1 VYYYIY
7 CCLIIVALRSRIP
20 SFLPIVLPAI
30 ARSVRVVEMN
40 KRHHLWTDED
50 SLRLAG
56 MEAQRIARKTERD
69 RKKLLE
75 DRRIDE
81 ECRARDQA
89 RRIRTAGERR
99 ENARKNSR
107 RLRQERRALVGN
119 VDSSPSG
126 CASTSN
132 TAARAP
138 RRALP
143 EFRGTIPSFLEEE
156 YQYMSGVSST
166 FPKTITPDVQ
176 MPCLQAY
183 QKAIL
188 AASKRLPCGI
198 CGGLYQE
205 VQVLAVSLQDMCL
218 QNFLQKTATC
228 ADSCAIKGGIVGICC
243 LCNSWIAKAEIPPLS
258 AGNFVNRL
266 FCQDYPDVLSGL
278 NTVEERFIARA
289 HVIGTFL
296 KLTSGAQKGSGY
308 RGGRG
313 HYVAVKQDPSNL
325 LTILPTRDLI
335 AHTTITV
342 SWEKE
347 TPPSEDNLARFCS
360 VDKSK
365 VLLALLWLCANNPV
379 YKEVTIDYE
388 LLDSWP
394 DNHIPQEIR
403 DAFLVLG
410 TRDIPTD
417 AVVADETEG
426 YATNLRDG
434 LFENDL
440 DAELETPDPGN
451 IISRSFFS
459 DFHGQ
464 DLQTTPA
471 VLASLRVVLDDAR
484 SVDPAHAVP
493 DSGGDSH
500 PIPHVSYNKASGVPL
515 LNSYTDPEYFT
526 GAFPTLF
533 PYGTGGHLGD
543 VNGDRPKKVSLEEFA
558 KYAMMHHSHM

>member
-1 VYYYIY
+1 MDEQRR
-7 CCLIIVALRSRIP
+7 LW
-20 SFLPIVLPAI
+20 
-30 ARSVRVVEMN
+30 VVEDIQT
-40 KRHHLWTDED
+40 R
-50 SLRLAG
+50 
-56 MEAQRIARKTERD
+56 AQREALKTIRKTERD
-69 RKKLLE
+69 REKLLE
-75 DRRIDE
+75 NRRIDA

-99 ENARKNSR
+99 ENARKNKQRLRLELKALASR
-107 RLRQERRALVGN
+107 RDRT
-119 VDSSPSG
+119 
-126 CASTSN
+126 TSN
-132 TAARAP
+132 YALASSTATRAP
-138 RRALP
+138 RRTLS
-143 EFRGTIPSFLEEE
+143 EFQGPIPSFLKEE
-156 YQYMSGVSST
+156 YEYMSGVSLT
-166 FPKTITPDVQ
+166 FPETITPNIQ
-176 MPCLQAY
+176 MSCLQAY
-183 QKAIL
+183 QQAISN
-188 AASKRLPCGI
+188 ASKRLPCGI

-205 VQVLAVSLQDMCL
+205 DQVLSTSLQDGCL
-218 QNFLQKTATC
+218 QNFLQMTATSP
-228 ADSCAIKGGIVGICC
+228 DSCAVMGGIVGICFAC
-243 LCNSWIAKAEIPPLS
+243 SSWIAKAEIPPLS
-258 AGNFVNRL
+258 AGNFVNQL
-266 FCQDYPDVLSGL
+266 FCQDYPDVLRDL

-289 HVIGTFL
+289 HVIGAFL
-296 KLTSGAQKGSGY
+296 KLTSGAQKGAGY

-325 LTILPTRDLI
+325 LTILPTRDLL

-360 VDKSK
+360 VDKNK

-394 DNHIPQEIR
+394 DSHIPQEIR

-410 TRDIPTD
+410 TGDGPTD
-417 AVVADETEG
+417 TLVTDEREG

-440 DAELETPDPGN
+440 DAELDDPEPGN

-471 VLASLRVVLDDAR
+471 VLASLQAVLDD
-484 SVDPAHAVP
+484 SCSGDPTSTVP
-493 DSGGDSH
+493 DTRGV
-500 PIPHVSYNKASGVPL
+500 PLTIPHVSYNRTSGVPL

-543 VNGDRPKKVSLEEFA
+543 INGDRPKRVSLEEFA